1 MVLPGRGDRPGP
13 YLSGVD
19 TRTWAGSIVGTVF
32 RALGIGLGVA
42 VVVGVIVMIVQSRS
56 CVPEEECLATV
67 GGIGYG
73 AISGG
78 ITIAL
83 AVLLLSIR
91 RGVGAIFGTG
101 AAVGLLALLAS
112 PWGAIFGWAKPLLLL
127 AAVAV
132 SVAGVLQRCHQQAG
146 DGGRRWSRPSRTSIL
161 VATGVILLGL
171 LPLCL
176 D

>member
-1 MVLPGRGDRPGP
+1 M
-13 YLSGVD
+13 D
-19 TRTWAGSIVGTVF
+19 TQTWAGSIAAVVF

-42 VVVGVIVMIVQSRS
+42 VAVGVPVMIVQARS
-56 CVPEEECLATV
+56 CVPDEECLAVV

-101 AAVGLLALLAS
+101 AAVGVLALLAS
-112 PWGAIFGWAKPLLLL
+112 PWGAIFGWAELLLLL
-127 AAVAV
+127 AALAV
-132 SVAGVLQRCHQQAG
+132 SVAGVLQRCHQPAG
-146 DGGRRWSRPSRTSIL
+146 DGGRQWSRPSRTSIL
-161 VATGVILLGL
+161 VAAGVVLLGL

>member
-1 MVLPGRGDRPGP
+1 MN
-13 YLSGVD
+13 
-19 TRTWAGSIVGTVF
+19 TRTWAGSIVGIAF

-56 CVPEEECLATV
+56 CVPEEDCLATV
-67 GGIGYG
+67 GGIAYG
-73 AISGG
+73 ALSGG
-78 ITIAL
+78 ITVAL

-91 RGVGAIFGTG
+91 RGVGAIFGAG
-101 AAVGLLALLAS
+101 AAVGSLALLAS
-112 PWGAIFGWAKPLLLL
+112 PWGAIFGWAEPLVLL
-127 AAVAV
+127 AAIVV
-132 SVAGVLQRCHQQAG
+132 SVAGVLQRCHQPAG

-161 VATGVILLGL
+161 VATGVVLLAL